1 MAEVANSNSS
11 VFYATQAVTIGEMGN
26 TLEVVDSWK
35 TGACDVTGASTI
47 VHGLQ
52 SVGVDTNFNLEQAF
66 ELGQL
71 SLYEDIEDIP
81 DISVSMQKFLDGYS
95 LIYHLGAS
103 YTDAAGNGNEL
114 VETKTTLSGRAD
126 TRADIRM
133 VISDTT
139 DEAVATG
146 IGGIATSPVS
156 ELYCSGMYISSISYT
171 VPTDGTCTE
180 DVSFVGNNK
189 KWIVDPTVDDNLLL
203 ANDSGVASGFAT
215 FFGSDEPNAP
225 GNHVLRRE
233 DVVTT
238 ASGVGGGA
246 GQYSTVVPSII
257 AGVTAGATIGTRTV
271 TNAGLIDTDNVHINS
286 FTCST
291 DLGREQINQLGTR
304 TPYNRYVSFPTE
316 VTSTIE
322 VTATAGDNVDAVET
336 ARANLSN
343 HEICVVL
350 ADSTIFH
357 LGKKNKISSITYGGG
372 DAGGG
377 NATIS
382 YSFSNFNDLVVLHS
396 GDPIR
401 HADTTAGAG
410 YWTDKFAT

>member
-1 MAEVANSNSS
+1 MAAVSNNNTR
-11 VFYATQAVTIGEMGN
+11 VFYATQGVTIGGRGN
-26 TLEVVDSWK
+26 LAAPIDSWI
-35 TGACDVTGASTI
+35 TGNCNQTGASTI

-71 SLYEDIEDIP
+71 SLYENIEDIP

-103 YTDAAGNGNEL
+103 FTETAHASDNTEL
-114 VETKTTLSGRAD
+114 AVTKTTLSGRAD

-133 VISDTT
+133 VVNATT
-139 DEAVATG
+139 EEAV
-146 IGGIATSPVS
+146 TSGDAAVS

-171 VPTDGTCTE
+171 IPTDGTCTE
-180 DVSFVGNNK
+180 DVTFVGNNK
-189 KWIVDPTVDDNLLL
+189 KWIVDPTVGDNLLL
-203 ANDSGVASGFAT
+203 ADDSGVANSFAEI
-215 FFGSDEPNAP
+215 FGSDEPNAP

-238 ASGVGGGA
+238 ASGLGGGA
-246 GQYSTVVPSII
+246 GGYSTVVPSII
-257 AGVTAGATIGTRTV
+257 AGVSVGGGINGRTP
-271 TNAGLIDTDNVHINS
+271 TNAGLVDTDNVHLNS

-304 TPYNRYVSFPTE
+304 TPYNRYVTFPTE

-336 ARANLSN
+336 ARTNLSN
-343 HEICVVL
+343 HEICMVL
-350 ADSTIFH
+350 ADSTILH
-357 LGKKNKISSITYGGG
+357 LGKKNKLASITYGGG

-377 NATIS
+377 NATIT
-382 YSFSNFNDLVVLHS
+382 YNFSNFNDLVVLHS

-401 HADTTAGAG
+401 GSNTSTAASG
-410 YWTDKFAT
+410 YWADKFAS